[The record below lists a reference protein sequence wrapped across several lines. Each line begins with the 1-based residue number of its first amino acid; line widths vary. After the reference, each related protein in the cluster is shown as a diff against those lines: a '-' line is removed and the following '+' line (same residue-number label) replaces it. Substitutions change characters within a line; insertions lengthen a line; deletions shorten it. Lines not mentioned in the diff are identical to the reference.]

1 MAVLLQRLATEGAAR
16 HRRWLMT
23 YDPAHP
29 YRFGGRR
36 LGKNRGLYQ
45 SDRSVLQGRSPPPAR

>member
-1 MAVLLQRLATEGAAR
+1 MAALLQRLATEGAAR
-16 HRRWLMT
+16 HRRSLMA
-23 YDPAHP
+23 YDLAHP

-45 SDRSVLQGRSPPPAR
+45 SDRSVLQGRWTPPAR